1 MCIEFYGLV
10 ISIHLLDLLSYAIET
25 TGLRATEIALIHY
38 FFFKKKNKI
47 HVSKRPEI
55 VLHRIACLNELKQI
69 SEMNVSDTLAEVH
82 NANCVLYCIHC
93 TKSTFLSRS

>member
-38 FFFKKKNKI
+38 FFNKK
-47 HVSKRPEI
+47 E
-55 VLHRIACLNELKQI
+55 
-69 SEMNVSDTLAEVH
+69 
-82 NANCVLYCIHC
+82 
-93 TKSTFLSRS
+93 